1 VTDRDVLRLL
11 CFGFD
16 GTIVPD
22 HLREFLGQGLG
33 GVILFKR
40 NLHDV
45 EQICALTAALHGCA
59 SHPLLVGVDQE
70 GGRVTRLPAPFWSP
84 PPAAALGRADDP
96 SLTYETA
103 RAIGRELRAAG
114 FNWNLAPV
122 LDVHTNPTN
131 PIIGD
136 RAFSSDPQRVA
147 RLGLLAMRG
156 LADAG
161 LVTTGK
167 HFPGHGETSTDSHRT
182 LPESP
187 QTTDRWRTVEF
198 VPFRA
203 AIRAGIPSVLVAHLD
218 CPALDPAAPSSLS
231 RVIVTDI
238 LRGELGFDGV
248 VVSDDLEMG
257 AVTER
262 HEIGEATVRF
272 IEAGGDLALICRSL
286 APQREAVAALQS
298 AVRRGRL
305 SRHRIQASLDRLS
318 RFHNRITPETLAIS
332 AETVRAIVSA
342 PERETLV
349 ARIRTG
355 EVIPAGPSDGATPP
369 SKPA

>member
-1 VTDRDVLRLL
+1 
-11 CFGFD
+11 
-16 GTIVPD
+16 
-22 HLREFLGQGLG
+22 
-33 GVILFKR
+33 
-40 NLHDV
+40 
-45 EQICALTAALHGCA
+45 
-59 SHPLLVGVDQE
+59 
-70 GGRVTRLPAPFWSP
+70 
-84 PPAAALGRADDP
+84 LGRADDP

-305 SRHRIQASLDRLS
+305 SRHRIQAFPLSQPHHPGDARHQRRDRACY
-318 RFHNRITPETLAIS
+318 RK
-332 AETVRAIVSA
+332 
-342 PERETLV
+342 
-349 ARIRTG
+349 RTG
-355 EVIPAGPSDGATPP
+355 ARDARRPDSDGRGDTRRPIRRCHPAVQARVTLP
-369 SKPA
+369 SVPLGGERFG